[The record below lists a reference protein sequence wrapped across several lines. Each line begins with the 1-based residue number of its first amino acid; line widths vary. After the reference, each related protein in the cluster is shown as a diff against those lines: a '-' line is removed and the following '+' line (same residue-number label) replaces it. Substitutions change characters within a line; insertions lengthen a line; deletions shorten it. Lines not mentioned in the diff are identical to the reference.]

1 MSSQIKHELP
11 LVNSHNFDPTKCTL
25 RELPWKNI
33 FALKYSYDDIRTDL
47 PLNIYLEYVQIIKL
61 GKFNTIMVNLEN
73 SKNFL
78 NVHSAL
84 CSHYKINS
92 SNKFIFIKFSDTN
105 SRLTLIPAKSSQDV
119 PIQVSSYAQL
129 ETTFK
134 NFYQSYNLRGK
145 LILTPILNLNTSN
158 ISYNIIDGEI
168 SYPMTRVEDS
178 IKNDIHKVRLDS
190 NIHIML

>member
-1 MSSQIKHELP
+1 MP
-11 LVNSHNFDPTKCTL
+11 LVNSHNFDPTKCTP

-33 FALKYSYDDIRTDL
+33 FALKYSYDAVRKDL
-47 PLNIYLEYVQIIKL
+47 PLNLYLEYVQIIKL
-61 GKFNTIMVNLEN
+61 GKYNTIMVNLEN

-92 SNKFIFIKFSDTN
+92 NSKFIFIKFSDTN
-105 SRLTLIPAKSSQDV
+105 SRLTLIPAKSSPAV

-168 SYPMTRVEDS
+168 SYPMTPVDNS